1 MFICSLL
8 GSIAHMGTSKL
19 HFRGCR
25 KPRNLLFFFA
35 FLSITTTLYYIHDK
49 KVIDMC

>member
-8 GSIAHMGTSKL
+8 GSIAHMGQSKL

-25 KPRNLLFFFA
+25 KPRSLLFFFA
-35 FLSITTTLYYIHDK
+35 FLSITMILYYLLDK

>member
-1 MFICSLL
+1 MFLVRI
-8 GSIAHMGTSKL
+8 IAHMGTSKL

-35 FLSITTTLYYIHDK
+35 FLSITMILYYLLDK
-49 KVIDMC
+49 KVIDMR

>member
-1 MFICSLL
+1 MCSLL

-25 KPRNLLFFFA
+25 KPRNLLFFFC
-35 FLSITTTLYYIHDK
+35 FFIDNYNPILYT
-49 KVIDMC
+49 